1 MTKTTLNIAPS
12 VVEYAVPQL
21 DLGLLGQD
29 GKNDQIDD
37 FLYDLRL
44 QVQGEAVEIP
54 DSLPAAAAAL
64 TLAAAYEL
72 SAEAVFRP
80 RDDDN
85 FRVLIFD
92 HQGMPQERLFRPD
105 GVDET
110 LWLEIKRAIETV
122 TPVSEYLTP
131 SPDTEI
137 DLSNIWSA
145 VPDSA
150 DDISA
155 NKANDP
161 NFLTDRTKQFVRSLV
176 VRLRHGLHLHL
187 FGEIPT
193 LPLLAAVYLS
203 RPFGLTVDYTD
214 KSGQKVTLFS

>member
-1 MTKTTLNIAPS
+1 M
-12 VVEYAVPQL
+12 
-21 DLGLLGQD
+21 GQD
-29 GKNDQIDD
+29 GRNDQMDD

-54 DSLPAAAAAL
+54 DGLPAAVAAL

-72 SAEAVFRP
+72 SAEVVFRP
-80 RDDDN
+80 RDDDD

-92 HQGMPQERLFRPD
+92 HQGMPQEQLFRPD
-105 GVDET
+105 EVNET
-110 LWLEIKRAIETV
+110 LWSEIKQAIETV

-131 SPDTEI
+131 SSDTEI
-137 DLSNIWSA
+137 DLSNVWSA

-150 DDISA
+150 VDAHANNTDDSSLLA
-155 NKANDP
+155 
-161 NFLTDRTKQFVRSLV
+161 DRTKQFARSLV
-176 VRLRHGLHLHL
+176 GQLRHGLHLHL

-193 LPLLAAVYLS
+193 LPLLVAVYLS

-214 KSGQKVTLFS
+214 KSGRKATLFS